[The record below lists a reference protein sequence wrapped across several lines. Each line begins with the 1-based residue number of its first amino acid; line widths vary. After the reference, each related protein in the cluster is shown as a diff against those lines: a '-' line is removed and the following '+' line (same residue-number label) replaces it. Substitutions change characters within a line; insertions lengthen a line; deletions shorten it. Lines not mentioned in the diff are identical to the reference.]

1 MLPLILDQI
10 AFPVSGY
17 QAVFNLEGRGRECSS
32 SRIWPRRPR
41 PLERVLRVRLALALV
56 DDLVILPPELLPR
69 NDKKMRS
76 MKSHSR
82 GLLINSFRPF
92 WIWSGLVGALS
103 VLLLWYQFGFSLGGM
118 IEEWDLLRA
127 IAHYPNFWNSF
138 PGNPMSESFAAR
150 PFQIT
155 PFYIAHAIDSQSFLG
170 FHILLI
176 TACFFKV
183 IAGASIGYFL
193 FRNRMYA
200 AAMGMLFL
208 MFPADTQQMSF
219 RTLNISVAVAW
230 MVCSVALAMR
240 GIVAATSAKR
250 WIAMAGSVVCSVIA
264 VLIYEPMLFLYALPP
279 LLLFARYG
287 FWSSTKILR
296 NRRKYILAWLIG
308 PIVNVGYLYYAI
320 AFYKSAYQVGVTQG
334 GTVASILRNSHYLVE
349 SGAYRV
355 FYESWVSS
363 WQLLAHGTAHY
374 RFLVLAAIAIVIM
387 FTVLARIPSAPIR
400 TGRLYRYI
408 FVGLV
413 ASAIAYVPFMVSEAH
428 MVITQ
433 RTFMA
438 VALGASFIFVS
449 VIARVCRR
457 SAALGGLVLSGFIFF
472 GLIGQL
478 YQFDQYTRMY
488 TGTVR
493 PYMSLV
499 ADQTDATKKVHLVFD
514 SSGLGA
520 HMGGMFYSKVQNGP
534 AVRRGDTTSV
544 YILCMDEKLSQF
556 KVFSNCQLSEG
567 VWTITGYGNV
577 SQHISASDVQVIKV
591 SEDFNET
598 YRSSS
603 GSWHDLGT
611 FSKEKSIFL
620 PLHGAPESYV
630 CIADSDWGYSRFCRG
645 SGWADGMLN
654 HGYFTHDNFFVAV
667 SPDASFL
674 FSLTAAPTDY
684 VLQIETLAGISPD
697 ILAGLKLLVNGHPVE
712 YQVEADRFIKARVKQ
727 DFVLSG
733 RNQVLLR
740 HALAPGNEIGLYVK
754 RVDFAPFGSASV
766 PAIGAA
772 KTYPVAEI
780 GKWYALKDAATQEM
794 LQTGFSG
801 PEPDGTWTDGSIA
814 AIRFALPKGS
824 SPTTLEME
832 ALPFLDNTHSHLEVD
847 FSIDGE
853 KINTQSFTAPA
864 QWNQIILPLGAKVR
878 PGEDVTVLLTIRDPA
893 KPGSQDQRNLGL
905 KVRQFQVR

>member
-1 MLPLILDQI
+1 MKCSLSQ
-10 AFPVSGY
+10 
-17 QAVFNLEGRGRECSS
+17 NLVALTRHTSARPEGR
-32 SRIWPRRPR
+32 
-41 PLERVLRVRLALALV
+41 LNLAQV

-82 GLLINSFRPF
+82 GSLINSFRPF

-118 IEEWDLLRA
+118 IEEYDLLRA
-127 IAHYPNFWNSF
+127 IARHPNFWNSF

-176 TACFFKV
+176 AACFLKV

-219 RTLNISVAVAW
+219 RTINISVAIAF
-230 MVCSVALAMR
+230 MVCGVALAIR
-240 GIVAATSAKR
+240 GVVAATPKKR
-250 WIAMAGSVVCSVIA
+250 WASIAGSVFCSVIA
-264 VLIYEPMLFLYALPP
+264 VLIYEPMLFLYSLPP

-287 FWSSTKILR
+287 FWSSTKVLL
-296 NRRKYILAWLIG
+296 NRRKYIVAWLIG
-308 PIVNVGYLYYAI
+308 PLVNVAYLYYAI
-320 AFYKSAYQVGVTQG
+320 AFYKSAYQIGVTQG

-355 FYESWVSS
+355 FYESWVFS
-363 WQLLAHGTAHY
+363 WQTLLYGTAHY
-374 RFLVLAAIAIVIM
+374 RFLILAAVAIVV
-387 FTVLARIPSAPIR
+387 TLALLARIPSAPMR
-400 TGRLYRYI
+400 AERLYRYI

-413 ASAIAYVPFMVSEAH
+413 ASAVAYMPFMVSEAH

-449 VIARVCRR
+449 VIARIFYR
-457 SAALGGLVLSGFIFF
+457 SAALGCTVLSGFIFL

-499 ADQTDATKKVHLVFD
+499 ADQTDATKKVHLIFD
-514 SSGLGA
+514 SSGLGG

-534 AVRRGDTTSV
+534 AVRRGDSSSV

-556 KVFSNCQLSEG
+556 KVFSNCKLSEG
-567 VWTITGYGNV
+567 EWTITGYGNV
-577 SQHISASDVQVIKV
+577 SQQISASDVQVIKV
-591 SEDFNET
+591 SDDFNDT

-603 GSWHDLGT
+603 VTWHDLGS
-611 FSKEKSIFL
+611 FSQEKSIFF
-620 PLHGAPESYV
+620 PLHRAPESYV
-630 CIADSDWGYSRFCRG
+630 CVADSDWGYSRFCRG

-654 HGYFTHDNFFVAV
+654 HGYFTHDNFFIAM

-674 FSLTAAPTDY
+674 FSLTAAHTDY
-684 VLQIETLAGISPD
+684 VLQIETLAGINPD
-697 ILAGLKLLVNGHPVE
+697 ILSGLKLLVNGHPVE
-712 YQVEADRFIKARVKQ
+712 FQVEADRFIKARVTQ
-727 DFVLSG
+727 DYVLSG
-733 RNQVLLR
+733 RNQILLR
-740 HALAPGNEIGLYVK
+740 HALAPGKEIGLYVK
-754 RVDFAPFGSASV
+754 RVDFAPFGSDGV
-766 PAIGAA
+766 PAIGTAHI
-772 KTYPVAEI
+772 YPVANI
-780 GKWYALKDAATQEM
+780 GRWYVLKDAITQKM
-794 LQTGFSG
+794 LQSGFSG
-801 PEPDGTWTDGSIA
+801 AEPDGTWTDGNIA
-814 AIRFALPKGS
+814 SIRFALPKGS
-824 SPTTLEME
+824 SPTTLQME
-832 ALPFLDNTHSHLEVD
+832 ALPFLSDTHSHLEVD

-853 KINTQSFTAPA
+853 KIMTQTFTAPA
-864 QWNQIILPLGAKVR
+864 QWSQISLSLGTKVR
-878 PGEDVTVLLTIRDPA
+878 PGTDVTVLLTIRDPA
-893 KPGSQDQRNLGL
+893 KPGSQDLRDLGL
-905 KVRQFQVR
+905 KVRQFQIR